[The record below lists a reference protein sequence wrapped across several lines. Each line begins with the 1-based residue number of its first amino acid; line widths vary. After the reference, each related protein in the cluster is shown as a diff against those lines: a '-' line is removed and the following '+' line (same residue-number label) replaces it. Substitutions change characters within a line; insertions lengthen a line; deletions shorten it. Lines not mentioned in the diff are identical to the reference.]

1 MKKKVEPLKDLEM
14 GGVYSCGPHQ
24 AIAIS
29 GGCCV
34 SSTRIVVRNLFNL
47 SSASRRMLNQDGS
60 TGGGLGM
67 GMVVGDKCPETGT
80 WHQGEGK

>member
-34 SSTRIVVRNLFNL
+34 SSTRIVVRNFVNV
-47 SSASRRMLNQDGS
+47 SSPSRMLNQDGS
-60 TGGGLGM
+60 TGGGLGV
-67 GMVVGDKCPETGT
+67 GMVVGYKCPETGT
-80 WHQGEGK
+80 WDQGEGK